1 MLYVDRFSQTVRCY
15 CRGHLRYG
23 GRCREHDELPGRL
36 ASGRFVCGWQ
46 RSDGAPHCQ
55 NPVHIQG
62 RRCHIHA
69 PSQVQEREQRQRA
82 ELKESLF
89 KKLKQQR
96 RVERDLGWI
105 RAELARLGERVDAE
119 TEAAE

>member
-15 CRGHLRYG
+15 SRGHLRYG

-82 ELKESLF
+82 EFEEALARKVRQLG
-89 KKLKQQR
+89 
-96 RVERDLGWI
+96 RVEREIVRLRGEI
-105 RAELARLGERVDAE
+105 QRLGGGAER
-119 TEAAE
+119 EAAE